1 LVAGVL
7 GGRMLN
13 ITLIEAKAKLNI
25 YNISQLK
32 DKKYS
37 SIRVSMMV
45 PLVLLFVFI
54 FIYTNV
60 AYYFKTKA
68 TLDAHYQQISSAITG
83 GAVNAESA
91 QAASAALMKNSS
103 GMFLLI
109 TSIVLIIMLFLAFV
123 IILEIT
129 SHLKNLREQIENLS
143 KDEMDLT
150 KRINIVSFDDVG
162 IMTSGI
168 NTIIQKLN
176 STFIEVRK
184 LIQNVYRTS
193 QI

>member
-1 LVAGVL
+1 
-7 GGRMLN
+7 MLN